1 MQDPK
6 DFATG
11 AAADGT
17 DAEGAVS
24 NNVKSRD
31 EKCED
36 LELDASGTQLS
47 HDGANLSAG
56 HREYLLQRHGTLELD
71 PMPAYGAAD
80 PYNWPK
86 WKVTT
91 ISECYI
97 GRFQG

>member
-1 MQDPK
+1 MHDPK

-24 NNVKSRD
+24 NVKFRD
-31 EKCED
+31 EKRED
-36 LELDASGTQLS
+36 LLELNTSGTQLS

-56 HREYLLQRHGTLELD
+56 HRGYLLQRHGTLELD

-86 WKVTT
+86 WKVT
-91 ISECYI
+91 ILPERYI